1 MLNAV
6 ATQTIA
12 VISVTIHHTGVT
24 IFSSMFTTTNTTLK
38 MFINYDQEINF
49 AYQKGIGKATFSE
62 IFIQDFGITIGST
75 KNHLKIRKLYFMV
88 YMNLQNCALHL
99 GARRVNNRGENKKT
113 NVFLSFY
120 V

>member
-1 MLNAV
+1 MLNAA
-6 ATQTIA
+6 ATQIIA
-12 VISVTIHHTGVT
+12 AINVTIHHIGVT

-75 KNHLKIRKLYFMV
+75 KNHLKIRKLYSMV
-88 YMNLQNCALHL
+88 YMNLHHRALHL
-99 GARRVNNRGENKKT
+99 GALHANK
-113 NVFLSFY
+113 
-120 V
+120 